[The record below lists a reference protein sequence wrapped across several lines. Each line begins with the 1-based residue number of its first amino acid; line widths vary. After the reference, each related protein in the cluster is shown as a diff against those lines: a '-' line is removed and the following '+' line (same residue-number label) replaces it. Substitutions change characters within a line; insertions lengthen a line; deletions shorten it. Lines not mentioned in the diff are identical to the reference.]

1 MVSLHPI
8 VDKGLQKGD
17 PNFQGGT
24 LKCLCS
30 SNPVEIKLKGNVL
43 HQHLCGCSQC
53 WRPKG
58 ALFSQV
64 AVIPDG
70 NVEVTKNKDK
80 LEIVDKNATILRY
93 ACKDCGAHLYG
104 PIEKDHAFKGLSFVH
119 TDLSDDKGWQE
130 PQFAAFVSSLTEQG
144 YPPEKMGEVR
154 EKIKELGIEPYDAL
168 SPPLMDALAN
178 FEAEKSGN
186 KRKL

>member
-1 MVSLHPI
+1 M
-8 VDKGLQKGD
+8 
-17 PNFQGGT
+17 
-24 LKCLCS
+24 S
-30 SNPVEIKLKGNVL
+30 S
-43 HQHLCGCSQC
+43 CSQC

-104 PIEKDHAFKGLSFVH
+104 PIEKDHAFKGLSFV
-119 TDLSDDKGWQE
+119 SR
-130 PQFAAFVSSLTEQG
+130 
-144 YPPEKMGEVR
+144 PEVH
-154 EKIKELGIEPYDAL
+154 
-168 SPPLMDALAN
+168 
-178 FEAEKSGN
+178 
-186 KRKL
+186 